1 MPGLTCFQSE
11 APAEVAA
18 LFPNTAKPITSE
30 SSAAAAT
37 SIANI
42 DRKIL
47 ELLQELIRRQL
58 AKSEIP
64 RVQSQE
70 RIAEKPTAEE
80 PRPES
85 ETDPQAG
92 SEASKA
98 PSP

>member
-1 MPGLTCFQSE
+1 MPGLTCFQAE

-18 LFPNTAKPITSE
+18 LFPNTVKPTTSE

-70 RIAEKPTAEE
+70 PIAETPTAEE

-85 ETDPQAG
+85 EADPHAG
-92 SEASKA
+92 SETFKA

>member
-1 MPGLTCFQSE
+1 MPGLTCFQAE
-11 APAEVAA
+11 APVEVAA
-18 LFPNTAKPITSE
+18 LFPNTAKPATTE
-30 SSAAAAT
+30 SSAVAVP

-64 RVQSQE
+64 QVQSQE
-70 RIAEKPTAEE
+70 PIAEKPTTEE
-80 PRPES
+80 IRPES

-98 PSP
+98 SSP

>member
-1 MPGLTCFQSE
+1 MPGLTCFQAE

-18 LFPNTAKPITSE
+18 LFPNMPKPTVSE
-30 SSAAAAT
+30 SSTAAAT

-42 DRKIL
+42 DRKVL

-58 AKSEIP
+58 AKSETP
-64 RVQSQE
+64 RAQSQE
-70 RIAEKPTAEE
+70 PVAEKPTAEE

-92 SEASKA
+92 CEAYKA
-98 PSP
+98 SSP

>member
-1 MPGLTCFQSE
+1 MPGLTCFQAE

-18 LFPNTAKPITSE
+18 LFPNTANPTISE
-30 SSAAAAT
+30 SSVAAAT

-58 AKSEIP
+58 AKSETP
-64 RVQSQE
+64 RAQSQE
-70 RIAEKPTAEE
+70 PIAEKPTAEE

-92 SEASKA
+92 CEASKA
-98 PSP
+98 PAP

>member
-1 MPGLTCFQSE
+1 MPGLTCFQAE

-18 LFPNTAKPITSE
+18 LFPNTAKPATSK
-30 SSAAAAT
+30 SSAAAAA

-70 RIAEKPTAEE
+70 PIAEE
-80 PRPES
+80 PKPES

-92 SEASKA
+92 FEAARA

>member
-1 MPGLTCFQSE
+1 MPGLTCFQAE

-30 SSAAAAT
+30 SYGAAAT

-47 ELLQELIRRQL
+47 ELFQELIRRQL

-70 RIAEKPTAEE
+70 PIAEKPAAEE

>member
-1 MPGLTCFQSE
+1 MPGLTCFQAE

-64 RVQSQE
+64 RARSQE
-70 RIAEKPTAEE
+70 PIAEKPAEE

-92 SEASKA
+92 SETSKA
-98 PSP
+98 LSP